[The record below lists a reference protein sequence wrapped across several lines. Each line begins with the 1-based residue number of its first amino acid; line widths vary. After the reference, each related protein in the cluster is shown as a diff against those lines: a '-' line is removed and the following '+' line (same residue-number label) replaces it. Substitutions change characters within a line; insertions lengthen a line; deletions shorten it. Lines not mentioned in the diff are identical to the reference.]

1 MIDDK
6 TSRSVFGCH
15 MLLWTVI
22 RLKGQSHL
30 AKSKSSLKFAVYYG
44 PQAKFAKVMFL
55 HVSVC
60 PQGGGG
66 STWAATPLG
75 TRYAP
80 QAGTPPQTRYTPWD
94 QVHRPRPG
102 TPPGTRYTP
111 RTRYTLRTRYT
122 PWTRYTTLDQVHPP
136 GPDTPPD
143 QVHPP
148 DQYTQRDQVHPP
160 EQVHPQTRY
169 TPWNRYTPRISACW
183 EIRAISGWYASYW
196 NAFLFFYLFCL
207 FFDLCLKSV
216 RSLLSSIGF
225 VIYVWVLKIL

>member
-22 RLKGQSHL
+22 RLKGPFTP
-30 AKSKSSLKFAVYYG
+30 SKIEKF
-44 PQAKFAKVMFL
+44 FE
-55 HVSVC
+55 VC
-60 PQGGGG
+60 RLLRPASEVCEGYVFTRVCLSTGGRGQYLG
-66 STWAATPLG
+66 SYTP
-75 TRYAP
+75 RDQVRP
-80 QAGTPPQTRYTPWD
+80 QAGTPPQTRYTPRD